1 MFEYKLV
8 FLSLK
13 FYPTCV
19 WSRYVWMIGVRNGA
33 IDSFMGNVQLH
44 NNSLIP
50 ANVRFTVWSKF
61 KKNKK
66 NVEKQMGKLS

>member
-1 MFEYKLV
+1 
-8 FLSLK
+8 
-13 FYPTCV
+13 
-19 WSRYVWMIGVRNGA
+19 MIGVRNGA